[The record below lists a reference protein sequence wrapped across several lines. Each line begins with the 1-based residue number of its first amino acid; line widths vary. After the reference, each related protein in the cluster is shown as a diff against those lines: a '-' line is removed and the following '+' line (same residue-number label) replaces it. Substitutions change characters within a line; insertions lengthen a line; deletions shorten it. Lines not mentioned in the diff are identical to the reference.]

1 MNALAIAAADWRT
14 GASWGEPDLSTRLGA
29 FPQGL
34 RDAARA
40 AVAGLRRGADAVTA
54 PATLSDEDLVRRI
67 QQASVEAAAPLLDL
81 LFRRHQERVASWC
94 YRISGRREEAA
105 DLAQEVFLRV
115 QERLRTFRFE
125 SSFSTWLYLVTR
137 SVAINRGMA
146 SRRRA
151 MASLDDDD
159 LPEPIADS
167 PDPVAALDLARV
179 GGRLRETIRTELDEL
194 ERRVLYLHVVDEMT
208 LPGIDRLLGLTN
220 RSGSKAFLVSA
231 KRKLRR
237 LLSELP
243 R

>member
-1 MNALAIAAADWRT
+1 MDALAIAAADWRT
-14 GASWGEPDLSTRLGA
+14 ASCWGEAGLSTRLGA
-29 FPQGL
+29 IPQRL

-40 AVAGLRRGADAVTA
+40 AVAGLRQPADAVTV
-54 PATLSDEDLVRRI
+54 PATISDEDLVRRI
-67 QQASVEAAAPLLDL
+67 HQASVEGAAPLLDL
-81 LFRRHQERVASWC
+81 LFRRHQQRVASWC
-94 YRISGRREEAA
+94 YRISSRRDEAA

-115 QERLRTFRFE
+115 QERLHTFRFE

-137 SVAINRGMA
+137 SVAINRSMS

-151 MASLDDDD
+151 MASLDDD

-179 GGRLRETIRTELDEL
+179 GGRLREAIRGQLDEL

-220 RSGSKAFLVSA
+220 RSGSKAYLVSA